1 MTEQEREVI
10 EIIRECPDI
19 EYALLKAIEI
29 FSALAEPPLT
39 SQ

>member
-10 EIIRECPDI
+10 NIIRECPDT

-29 FSALAEPPLT
+29 FSALAELPLA